1 MIKRAFS
8 VLFMMALLCLPVRAR
23 EVTLYSAAGREKT
36 VCSDEAGVWRQKGW
50 HDRDEVYTLIY
61 SYDGQEREVLNIEL
75 KTWEDRGWREDPDQL
90 RTVLYSWDGADEK
103 VWNAFV
109 DEKIENGWVRTP
121 EEAQTLLYDASGNR
135 ETVWNAE
142 VEDRLAN
149 GWYRT
154 EEEAMVR
161 LYDADGAS
169 KTVWRAESEALLSQG
184 WSLTPPAPKRERPE
198 ASTPADG
205 GPMVALTFDDGPGP
219 YTGRILDC
227 LEKYGAKATFFV
239 VGNRLGTYSAQLKR
253 EAELG
258 MEIGCHS
265 WAHSSFTSLGASG
278 TAADIKRTND
288 RVEELAGVRPVI
300 VRPPYGSHNASV
312 REAAG
317 APFILWN
324 IDTLDWKTKNAD
336 STYNAVLDKVKDGD
350 IVLMHDIHSPTADAV
365 ERIVPALTER
375 GFRLVTVSELAAAR
389 GGMSAGKAYSSFR

>member
-1 MIKRAFS
+1 MIRRGLA
-8 VLFMMALLCLPVRAR
+8 VLLMIVLLCVPVSAR
-23 EVTLYSAAGREKT
+23 EVTLYSVGGREKT
-36 VCSDEAGVWRQKGW
+36 VSSDEAGSWRQKGW
-50 HDRDEVYTLIY
+50 FDRDEVYTDIY
-61 SYDGQEREVLNIEL
+61 SGDGQEREVLNIEL
-75 KTWEDRGWREDPDQL
+75 SLWEERGWREDPEQL
-90 RTVLYSWDGADEK
+90 RTVLYSWDGTSEK
-103 VWNAFV
+103 VWNDFV
-109 DEKIENGWVRTP
+109 QERMDNGWVRTP
-121 EEAQTLLYDASGNR
+121 EEVQTALCDGSGNW

-142 VEDRLAN
+142 VEGRLAD

-154 EEEAMVR
+154 EEEAKVR
-161 LYDADGAS
+161 LYDGDGNS
-169 KTVWRAESEALLSQG
+169 KTVWKAESEALLAQG
-184 WSLTPPAPKRERPE
+184 WSLPPPAPAET
-198 ASTPADG
+198 APANVPSDG
-205 GPMVALTFDDGPGP
+205 RPMVALTFDDGPGP
-219 YTGRILDC
+219 YTDRILDC
-227 LEKYGAKATFFV
+227 LEKNGAKATFFV
-239 VGNRLGTYSAQLKR
+239 VGNRLGTYAAQLRR

-288 RVEELAGVRPVI
+288 RVEELTGVRPMI

-336 STYNAVLDKVKDGD
+336 STFNAVLDKVKDGD

-365 ERIVPALTER
+365 ERIVPALVKR
-375 GFRLVTVSELAAAR
+375 GFSLVTVSELAAAR